1 MKTASPLTDFA
12 AQATLSREAFFR
24 DLEHLPDE
32 LHKVVVSNYNERVA
46 RCNGK
51 PMLGEYIPWLLA
63 DMIPLKDRDILQ
75 TIAPAWLGLYTYT
88 IFVDDLLDISGK
100 PDAGPLLLASGL
112 LLQRGLSNLYQALPP
127 GVANRAQISS
137 FWLAAAGAVL
147 RELQN
152 HKGKLQA
159 FNEEDINRL
168 GEKVSLLSLCASCI
182 LVADGYEDVSDG
194 VLKPVEAFATGMQL
208 LDDMTDWEEDW
219 RSGNFTHILTRTFS
233 FLRYEGEAIDPKSA
247 DLTSSEV
254 LTAIVLT
261 GSLEDCLS
269 RGIGFVQSV
278 LAAPGFQSS
287 SSAYRLLRAIKE
299 ESIEFLDEVRLAR
312 DIVQK
317 NRTTQKPYTALSQLS
332 RDPLVR
338 RNITTI
344 ERKLKILAQHT

>member
-1 MKTASPLTDFA
+1 MKTASPLNDFA
-12 AQATLSREAFFR
+12 AQAILCREAFFR

-32 LHKVVVSNYNERVA
+32 LHEVVVNNYNERVA
-46 RCNGK
+46 RCQGK
-51 PMLGEYIPWLLA
+51 PMLGEYIPWFLA
-63 DMIPLKDRDILQ
+63 DMIPLKNRDMLQ
-75 TIAPAWLGLYTYT
+75 AIAPAWLGLYTYT
-88 IFVDDLLDISGK
+88 IFMDDLLDITGK

-127 GVANRAQISS
+127 GAANRAQISS
-137 FWLAAAGAVL
+137 FWLAAANAVL
-147 RELQN
+147 KELQH
-152 HKGKLQA
+152 HKGQLQS
-159 FNEEDINRL
+159 FNEEDINSL

-233 FLRYEGEAIDPKSA
+233 FLRYEGEVIDPKSA

-269 RGIGFVQSV
+269 RGIGFVESV
-278 LAAPGFQSS
+278 LATPGFQSGS
-287 SSAYRLLRAIKE
+287 PSYRLLQATKE
-299 ESIEFLDEVRLAR
+299 ENLEFLDEVRVAR
-312 DIVQK
+312 EICQK
-317 NRTTQKPYTALSQLS
+317 KRSKQTPYTVLSQLS
-332 RDPLVR
+332 GDSIVKSRILTL
-338 RNITTI
+338 N
-344 ERKLKILAQHT
+344 RKLKILAVHT